1 MNARMLENRK
11 EAVIYFNVELFH
23 KSTALQ
29 RLVGT
34 FFFLSPEIGWYHKVV
49 GLKIDIKHRPVGGLK
64 KNKNGVCEHTEIPD
78 HIRKGEQ
85 TADHSLRISDEY
97 HTNYPLF
104 VVNPR
109 PLTLDL
115 NLKNMI
121 VTLNLS
127 CRLCLLTFCLYWWG
141 RMTMG
146 EINYELGMTYVR

>member
-1 MNARMLENRK
+1 MRK
-11 EAVIYFNVELFH
+11 VVGRRRSHTSMFNCFIKALLYNHLFDYPRPFVL
-23 KSTALQ
+23 T
-29 RLVGT
+29 
-34 FFFLSPEIGWYHKVV
+34 PEIGWYYKVG
-49 GLKIDIKHRPVGGLK
+49 GLKIDIEHRRVGGLK
-64 KNKNGVCEHTEIPD
+64 NKNRTCEHTEIAD

-146 EINYELGMTYVR
+146 GINYELGMTYVR